1 MLINF
6 VRRYDYA
13 LIVLSFV
20 VTIGTLAVYF
30 GNEDNQ
36 KIADCI
42 ESGKSIELCHLTI
55 NGR

>member
-13 LIVLSFV
+13 LIILSFV
-20 VTIGTLAVYF
+20 VTLGTLAVYF

-36 KIADCI
+36 KIAECI
-42 ESGKSIELCHLTI
+42 ESGRSQAACQLIIK
-55 NGR
+55 GR

>member
-6 VRRYDYA
+6 VRRYDCA

-20 VTIGTLAVYF
+20 VTLGTLAVYF

-36 KIADCI
+36 KIAECI
-42 ESGKSIELCHLTI
+42 ESGRSQATCQLIIK
-55 NGR
+55 GR